1 MFMFTVNVYVV
12 YLDLIREM
20 EKEKFLSK
28 LLLNLNYFVGN
39 KLGNNLEDDW
49 LIKPENL
56 LEIDYYISM

>member
-1 MFMFTVNVYVV
+1 MFMFMVNVYVV

-39 KLGNNLEDDW
+39 KLGNNLEDG
-49 LIKPENL
+49 
-56 LEIDYYISM
+56 

>member
-39 KLGNNLEDDW
+39 KLGNNLEDGW
-49 LIKPENL
+49 LIKPKNL